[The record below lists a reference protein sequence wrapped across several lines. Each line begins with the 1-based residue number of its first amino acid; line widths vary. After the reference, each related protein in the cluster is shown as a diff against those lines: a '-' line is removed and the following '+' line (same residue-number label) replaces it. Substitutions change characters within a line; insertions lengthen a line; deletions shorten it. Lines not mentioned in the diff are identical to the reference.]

1 MIDGMCN
8 GFTLDIPLS
17 FNDIGD
23 EVAKIPTG
31 LWSRGSKLMGLA
43 SKMAINEIGSRMKN
57 WESEK
62 EKLQSKVELAQ
73 MIVKT
78 MSELKGA
85 SMKLGQLMSMDM
97 GEYLPPEVVKVLETL
112 HQNSTFLPYDKI
124 EGILKKE
131 LGEKFNHLSNISEKP
146 LAAASIGQVHTAI
159 LDGLSVV
166 IKVQYP
172 DVADSIPSDLKLLKL
187 LMKNLSF
194 VQGKATDLEPFFNEL
209 EEVLIRETDYV
220 HECEMLTRYRLVFTN
235 SVYIV
240 PLVYPEYS
248 TKKIITMEKIEGK
261 SLNDWTEKSL
271 LGERQ
276 TLAHQLI
283 SLYLEEFF
291 NHGLVQTDPNPGNFL
306 ITKNNQMALL
316 DFGAVKEYDRSFIE
330 DYRVV
335 LIAAFKQDE
344 KKILEVSERLH
355 FIDPRES
362 AEVKNLYLEMMNC
375 LAAPFRK
382 ATPFDFSDKKFYDDS
397 KKLSWNL
404 SSKCK
409 YSPPPKDLL
418 FLHRKLAG
426 VFILI
431 KKLEVKLILKDYWYK
446 IEN

>member
-1 MIDGMCN
+1 MGM
-8 GFTLDIPLS
+8 
-17 FNDIGD
+17 
-23 EVAKIPTG
+23 
-31 LWSRGSKLMGLA
+31 A
-43 SKMAINEIGSRMKN
+43 SKMAINEIGSRVKN
-57 WESEK
+57 WENEK

-85 SMKLGQLMSMDM
+85 SMKLGQLLSMDM

-112 HQNSTFLPYDKI
+112 HQNSTYLPYDNI
-124 EGILKKE
+124 ELILKKE
-131 LGEKFNHLSNISEKP
+131 LGEKFNHLSNISEAP
-146 LAAASIGQVHTAI
+146 LAAASIGQVHTAT
-159 LDGLSVV
+159 LDGKSVV

-172 DVADSIPSDLKLLKL
+172 DVADSIPSDLRLLKL

-194 VQGKATDLEPFFNEL
+194 VQGKTTDLDPFFKEL

-220 HECEMLTRYRLVFTN
+220 NECQMLTRYREVFTD

-240 PLVYPEYS
+240 PLVYPDYS

-261 SLNDWTEKSL
+261 SLNEWTSKSL

-291 NHGLVQTDPNPGNFL
+291 KHGLVQTDPNPGNFL
-306 ITKNNQMALL
+306 LTKNNQMALL
-316 DFGAVKEYDRSFIE
+316 DFGAVKEYDRTFIE
-330 DYRVV
+330 DYRKV
-335 LIAAFKQDE
+335 LIAAFEQDE
-344 KKILEVSERLH
+344 KKILEESERLN

-362 AEVKNLYLEMMNC
+362 AEVKGLYLEMMNC
-375 LAAPFRK
+375 LAAPFRQ

-397 KKLSWNL
+397 KRLSWTL
-404 SSKCK
+404 TSKCK

-431 KKLEVKLILKDYWYK
+431 RKLEVKLILKDYWYK